1 MLISIAGSQGSGK
14 TTVLKELESRGFN
27 IVERKTA
34 RSILS
39 DWDVTLD
46 AVNQDPDLK
55 IAFQEELVTRKIAD
69 EVEYAYADELYFT
82 ERTFA
87 DLFTYAL
94 IAFGQYN
101 QYDSWIDTYYKACK
115 EGCENYSGV
124 FYIQSCFSHN
134 IEDDGVRSINQ
145 HYSRMVDVV
154 MLDVTNAMIPDKKL
168 TIIAGGDLETR
179 VDTVLRKT
187 QNICEGGPKP
197 LSEFIWE

>member
-34 RSILS
+34 RSILAE
-39 DWDVTLD
+39 WDVTLD
-46 AVNQDPDLK
+46 TVNQDPDLK
-55 IAFQEELVTRKIAD
+55 IAFQEELVARKLAD
-69 EVEYAYADELYFT
+69 EVEYAYAEELFFT

-101 QYDSWIDTYYKACK
+101 RYDSWIDTYYKACK
-115 EGCENYSGV
+115 DGCNNYAHV
-124 FYIQSCFSHN
+124 FYLESCFSHN

-154 MLDVTNAMIPDKKL
+154 MLDVTKAMVGCDKL
-168 TIIAGGDLETR
+168 GIIDVESLDMR
-179 VDTVLRKT
+179 VNHIINTVT
-187 QNICEGGPKP
+187 ED
-197 LSEFIWE
+197 

>member
-14 TTVLKELESRGFN
+14 STVLKALNDAGYN

-34 RSILS
+34 RSILTE
-39 DWDVTLD
+39 WGVTLD

-55 IAFQEELVTRKIAD
+55 MSFQEELVTRKSTD
-69 EVEYAYADELYFT
+69 EVELAYSEEIFFT

-101 QYDSWIDTYYKACK
+101 RYDEWIDRYYKACK
-115 EGCENYSGV
+115 EGCNNYSRV
-124 FYIQSCFSHN
+124 YYLESCFSHN

-154 MLDVTNAMIPDKKL
+154 MLDVTKAMVGNDRLNVIDVEDIDKRVNH
-168 TIIAGGDLETR
+168 IINTME
-179 VDTVLRKT
+179 
-187 QNICEGGPKP
+187 
-197 LSEFIWE
+197 